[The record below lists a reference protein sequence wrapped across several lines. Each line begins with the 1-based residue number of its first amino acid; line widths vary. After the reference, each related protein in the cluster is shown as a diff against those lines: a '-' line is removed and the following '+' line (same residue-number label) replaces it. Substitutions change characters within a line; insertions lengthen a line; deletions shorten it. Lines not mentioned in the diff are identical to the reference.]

1 MYTIKK
7 KIIASLLITIIV
19 MTNLTIIGK
28 GAGISYADNSNLEK
42 QSIVTNNENVEFD
55 AYFIS
60 KENKTHTLTQ
70 EITKQDTLYLNIKV
84 KNTGYLKN
92 ASVEANSN
100 FKIGED
106 VQQEQIQ
113 KIENNKIQL
122 NQINGNTEKYTIAL
136 PIYFDANKKV
146 NINEFSKQN
155 DIKLKATY
163 MDDEGKEHKI
173 EKTIKNMVTWV
184 ANPKVEINQ
193 NIQKYNS
200 YEIENEKGIIIEQKL
215 TVGIQNNALPI
226 AESNIEIQV
235 PKIENKTPQ
244 INVRKQNELQ
254 ILSQDNWNYNSNNG
268 KLIIKQSNIP
278 DSEGKVEWDS
288 QEEYIITYRYENIEE
303 QKEIDFNSNI
313 SANVKTYGGEIKILN
328 ETYSQENKLS

>member
-113 KIENNKIQL
+113 KI
-122 NQINGNTEKYTIAL
+122 
-136 PIYFDANKKV
+136 
-146 NINEFSKQN
+146 
-155 DIKLKATY
+155 
-163 MDDEGKEHKI
+163 
-173 EKTIKNMVTWV
+173 
-184 ANPKVEINQ
+184 
-193 NIQKYNS
+193 
-200 YEIENEKGIIIEQKL
+200 
-215 TVGIQNNALPI
+215 
-226 AESNIEIQV
+226 
-235 PKIENKTPQ
+235 
-244 INVRKQNELQ
+244 
-254 ILSQDNWNYNSNNG
+254 
-268 KLIIKQSNIP
+268 
-278 DSEGKVEWDS
+278 
-288 QEEYIITYRYENIEE
+288 
-303 QKEIDFNSNI
+303 
-313 SANVKTYGGEIKILN
+313 
-328 ETYSQENKLS
+328 